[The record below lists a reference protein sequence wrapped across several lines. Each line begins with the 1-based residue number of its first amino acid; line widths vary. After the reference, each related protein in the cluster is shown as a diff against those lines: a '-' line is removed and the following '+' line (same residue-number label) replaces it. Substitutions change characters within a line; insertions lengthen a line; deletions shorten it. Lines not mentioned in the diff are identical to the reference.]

1 MTKLLWCSDH
11 PILPTGYAQVTR
23 NLLSRFKQANIESHC
38 FGFQLGGTTLHW
50 CKTNN
55 MYLDFPIYHPAFLG
69 ENYGDKGSIVYWNN
83 NIKPDITAF
92 LCDSFMIKHLFDVKY
107 KEEGDKLV
115 KYFEKDKLVGKKL
128 FYFPFDSQ
136 DVYTEARP
144 VVEGMD
150 IRVAM
155 SKFGQ
160 KILKE
165 QTGLDSFYIPHGV
178 DTNIYRPLPKSIIE
192 MIKKENNWDKK
203 FVVGCVARNQS
214 RKQLTRLIEAFKI
227 FAENKDDVVLFMHT
241 HPHDPAGNN
250 LIDFSKKIK
259 IENKIVYSGM
269 VSPFLGVPQSQMN
282 VVYNCMDIHVLPT
295 TGEGFG
301 LPIIESMSCGVPNLC
316 TEYTTAKE
324 LLEGHGEMAKITT
337 FVSGDKN
344 TDRAFVDVEDL
355 AKKMDK
361 LYYDKNLRERY
372 SVDGRKFVLDNF
384 NWEKVVRAW
393 LELFEWGEIKEKFA

>member
-1 MTKLLWCSDH
+1 
-11 PILPTGYAQVTR
+11 
-23 NLLSRFKQANIESHC
+23 
-38 FGFQLGGTTLHW
+38 
-50 CKTNN
+50 

-250 LIDFSKKIK
+250 LVDFSKKIK

-344 TDRAFVDVEDL
+344 TDRAFVDIEDL